1 MLQEENTMRTLLMV
15 LMIAGLMS
23 TVGVYAASLGSSST
37 GTIGGTGDLSVSA
50 PTSAGVTVAWT
61 TDTNG
66 DVTGADV
73 TWTPAVSLIY
83 TIRVTAKDSSLVTLN
98 SGTFTLGAVSGV
110 VSRTDS
116 VVLAA
121 TASDLIANAEINIY
135 E

>member
-1 MLQEENTMRTLLMV
+1 MRTLLMV

-23 TVGVYAASLGSSST
+23 TVGVYAASLGSSSST
-37 GTIGGTGDLSVSA
+37 TIGGTGDLTVSA
-50 PTSAGVTVAWT
+50 PTSSGVVVKWT

-73 TWTPAVSLIY
+73 TWTPITSLVY
-83 TIRVTAKDSSLVTLN
+83 TLRVTAKDSSSVTLN
-98 SGTFTLGAVSGV
+98 SGTFTLGAVSGTV
-110 VSRTDS
+110 ERTDS

-121 TASDLIANAEINIY
+121 TASELIANTEVNIY